1 MPANY
6 AHITVE
12 DHGRLVAEADV
23 RAEEDLVRAQLRV
36 EAGHVPPGA
45 RTELV
50 DAVLASPAVEPG
62 TPLQMTVPAGE
73 GRSFS
78 GFGSAAARS
87 TPGLPARPAWCTRP
101 RRQAELPT
109 PIRS

>member
-62 TPLQMTVPAGE
+62 TPLQMTVPAGDGE
-73 GRSFS
+73 ILQRDRERCCEVDAR
-78 GFGSAAARS
+78 AAGATCLVHTT
-87 TPGLPARPAWCTRP
+87 TPA
-101 RRQAELPT
+101 
-109 PIRS
+109 S